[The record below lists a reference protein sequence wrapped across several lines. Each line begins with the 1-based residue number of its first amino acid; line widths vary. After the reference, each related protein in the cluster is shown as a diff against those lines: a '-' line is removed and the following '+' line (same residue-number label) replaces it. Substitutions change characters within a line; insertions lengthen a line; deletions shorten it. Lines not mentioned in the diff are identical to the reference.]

1 MDVVLSGTELR
12 ANVGVVFRSL
22 GPGTNLFVKLE
33 PSTLNPN
40 GLVALGLQEDGAI
53 TYLAR
58 RTGDIGFDNGD
69 RVRVLVAFAG
79 PDVLVRVSTGEEIE
93 HRLAGADEARFGAST
108 RHGLRVNVAPDDD
121 DGRST
126 FDDFEFSPR
135 KATRRR

>member
-93 HRLAGADEARFGAST
+93 HRLAGADEARFGVST
-108 RHGLRVNVAPDDD
+108 RHGPRVNVAPDDD